1 MPGDGGDPH
10 NGRDDQ
16 DGQDGQDTDLL
27 AVHQSIA
34 ELYAA
39 QGRWQRAYEHLRSAL
54 DLARC
59 HRPVPPDPPDHCL
72 LEVERLRRE
81 HARARE
87 ESLTDVLTA
96 TYNRRYLDHRLAELR
111 AEPGGAAL
119 AMVDLDLFKDV
130 NDSFGHRIGD
140 QVLRQVVALVQQG
153 LPAGACCARYGG
165 EEFVLVLPG
174 ARTGAAV
181 ALAERARARIAEH
194 GWGQLSAGLA
204 VTVSIGVAQPR
215 ECGPARVTDPHEQ
228 LVEADTLL
236 YAAKRAGRNLVAYRE
251 CGEIHIVRTV
261 RSGNLTQFHGRDQF
275 VSLDR
280 G

>member
-1 MPGDGGDPH
+1 MPGDGEGPEH
-10 NGRDDQ
+10 S
-16 DGQDGQDTDLL
+16 DLL

-34 ELYAA
+34 EMYAA

-54 DLARC
+54 ELARGRRQDAPAS
-59 HRPVPPDPPDHCL
+59 HRLP
-72 LEVERLRRE
+72 EVERLRQA

-87 ESLTDVLTA
+87 ESLTDALTA
-96 TYNRRYLDHRLAELR
+96 TYNRRYLDRRLTELR

-119 AMVDLDLFKDV
+119 AMVDLDLFKKV

-140 QVLRQVVALVQQG
+140 QVLRRVVALVQQG
-153 LPAGACCARYGG
+153 LPAGSCCARYGG

-174 ARTGAAV
+174 VRTGAAV
-181 ALAERARARIAEH
+181 ALAERARARVAEH
-194 GWGQLSAGLA
+194 RWGQLSAGLT
-204 VTVSIGVAQPR
+204 VTISVGVA
-215 ECGPARVTDPHEQ
+215 PAREREPARRGHPQDPQDQ
-228 LVEADTLL
+228 LAEADALL

-251 CGEIHIVRTV
+251 RGEIHLVRTLCK
-261 RSGNLTQFHGRDQF
+261 GNLTRSHSSDRF